1 MDSVARKVEKMLLLL
16 QDPVFRPVIVTK
28 EGNLAVITCAASLA
42 NHGLLRSMDQMKLQH
57 CSPKEMKLKFKY
69 NVVDLT
75 SVPAEH
81 LASLVSCVTGGFYI
95 SNVIGCDLINIL
107 DNVKSIYLNI
117 SRQSLGTEE
126 TQALV
131 RAMESRVEWVVLFE
145 EVTLD
150 IRSLREYSGQG
161 KCRRV
166 DCYCDTQDRYREQL
180 VTWAKSKNWDAYKL
194 TEVNFTVERL
204 ASHFPG
210 SWKVKFL

>member
-1 MDSVARKVEKMLLLL
+1 MLLLL

-81 LASLVSCVTGGFYI
+81 LASLVSCVTRGLKI
-95 SNVIGCDLINIL
+95 SNVIVDLVTIL
-107 DNVKSIYLNI
+107 DSVKSRYLDI
-117 SRQSLGTEE
+117 SSQSLGIEE

-131 RAMESRVEWVVLFE
+131 RAMESRVERVELE
-145 EVTLD
+145 SGTTLD
-150 IRSLREYSGQG
+150 IRDLMEYNGQG
-161 KCRRV
+161 RCRKVKC
-166 DCYCDTQDRYREQL
+166 TFETKDRYREQL
-180 VTWAKSKNWDAYKL
+180 RTWAMSRNW
-194 TEVNFTVERL
+194 TVTDDDKFWFIIERI
-204 ASHFPG
+204 
-210 SWKVKFL
+210 